1 MLELG
6 LGTLFRNRSHKNQ
19 WNKWLGKGLSNI
31 SYAEGLR
38 GVMSW
43 IMTLNTIF
51 LCFIEILN
59 SVKNLQAFVHLCFWP
74 MGIQMYQEG
83 RSHKIA
89 RKVIMLL
96 EIPSLRS
103 YPHWYTFLLQKLKHL
118 GRKRKSPGKT
128 GNLQTLLFEKQTLPS
143 PPPHPKSIR
152 RHARITIQKQWLI
165 KQTQNNSTIKVFKSL
180 VSHKPH
186 CWKVNF
192 RDHQFLIVW
201 RLQLW

>member
-1 MLELG
+1 
-6 LGTLFRNRSHKNQ
+6 
-19 WNKWLGKGLSNI
+19 
-31 SYAEGLR
+31 
-38 GVMSW
+38 MSW

-59 SVKNLQAFVHLCFWP
+59 SVKNLQAFVRLCFWP

-143 PPPHPKSIR
+143 PPTTPSPSEGMLGLPFKNNDSSNKH
-152 RHARITIQKQWLI
+152 RIIALLKCL
-165 KQTQNNSTIKVFKSL
+165 
-180 VSHKPH
+180 
-186 CWKVNF
+186 
-192 RDHQFLIVW
+192 RVW
-201 RLQLW
+201 